1 MTPNE
6 IREQEI
12 QQSIFEK
19 IDDFRSFRF
28 NAGAGSGKTYA
39 LIETLKYTSIHKILA
54 KKSPQKIAC
63 VTYTNVA
70 VNEIKGRLGNS
81 GLVHVSTIHE
91 RVWDV
96 IKRSQPELLKC
107 HKEKI
112 EETLEHIEQDLQNSP
127 KSKFFNDLSEND
139 QRTLV
144 EFAFE
149 NKGIY
154 YRVKNLNAARFED
167 AYIQN
172 SSDEVQTLLQ
182 RCINRNVA
190 KFKYVLSLLY
200 KKNSLEKCLNRISE
214 GKEKRVAYD
223 SKTNS
228 DRLHYMKFSH
238 DTLLEFALKLVK
250 NYKTLCRVIIDTY
263 PYFFVDEYQDTSEN
277 VVKLLKVIHEY
288 SVQNNRNWMV
298 GYFGDTAQNIYEDG
312 VGEGISD
319 LHGELFDIDKEF
331 NRRSHEQ
338 IINVVNKIRDDS
350 IVQEAIYED
359 RAHGSVS
366 FFHHNS
372 DNKIETAKQFL
383 SFYSD
388 ELEGSTDLDSNSS
401 CKINCLVLTNQLM
414 AEFNGFND
422 VYDAFKASTIY
433 YDQLSTLVLSQQLEK
448 LHPTALNIYHL
459 VKLHHKINK
468 SEASYYDIFG
478 AHSKSMTFSEASLI
492 IREIKCD
499 EVETLDDWCNLIIEK
514 LENEDLRKN
523 IIKALENCTNYDR
536 SSLETPEAFR
546 VTLIDSIHSL
556 MLDGTEEQEEISQ
569 KTNEILS
576 LPISSLVRWLNF
588 IDGFENDKFSY
599 HTYHGTKGEEYDNV
613 AIILEHS
620 FGSRNKNKFKNY
632 FDLLQKTE
640 EEIGTL
646 LSDQDFK
653 NKHTNTKNL
662 LYVACSRA
670 VKNLKVL
677 YLDDISDIKSGIEHI
692 FGEVNPWLGG
702 DFENITAV
710 ER

>member
-12 QQSIFEK
+12 QQSIFDK

-39 LIETLKYTSIHKILA
+39 LIETLKYASVHKILA

-81 GLVHVSTIHE
+81 DLVHVSTIHE

-112 EETLEHIEQDLQNSP
+112 EETLEHIENDLQNSD
-127 KSKFFNDLSEND
+127 KSRFFNNLSED
-139 QRTLV
+139 EQRSLV
-144 EFAFE
+144 EFIFE
-149 NKGIY
+149 SKGTY
-154 YRVKNLNAARFED
+154 YKVKNLNAAGFRG

-172 SSDEVQTLLQ
+172 SSDGVQKLLKGALSN
-182 RCINRNVA
+182 IAN
-190 KFKYVLSLLY
+190 FKYVVALLY
-200 KKNSLEKCLNRISE
+200 KKDNLQKCLKKIIE
-214 GKEKRVAYD
+214 GKEKRVNYD
-223 SKTNS
+223 SKTNT
-228 DRLHYMKFSH
+228 DKLHYMKFSH
-238 DTLLEFALKLVK
+238 DTLLEYGLKLAN
-250 NYKTLCRVIIDTY
+250 NYKTLCRIIIDTY
-263 PYFFVDEYQDTSEN
+263 PYFFIDEYQDTNEK
-277 VVKLLKVIHEY
+277 VVRLLKVIHEY
-288 SVQNNRNWMV
+288 AIQNGRSWMV

-312 VGEGISD
+312 IGEYISD
-319 LHGELFDIDKEF
+319 LHTELFDIDKVF
-331 NRRSHEQ
+331 NRRSHKK
-338 IINVVNKIRDDS
+338 IIDVINKIRGDS
-350 IVQEAIYED
+350 IVQEPIYED
-359 RAHGSVS
+359 KDHGSVS

-388 ELEGSTDLDSNSS
+388 ELEGSTDLDKNSA

-414 AEFNGFND
+414 AEFNGFKD
-422 VYDAFKASTIY
+422 VYDAFKTSTIY
-433 YDQLSTLVLSQQLEK
+433 YDQLNTLVLSQQLDK

-459 VKLHHKINK
+459 VKLYHNIKK
-468 SEASYYDIFG
+468 SEVSYYDIFG
-478 AHSKSMTFSEASLI
+478 AHSKNMTFSEASLI

-514 LENEDLRKN
+514 LENEGLRKN
-523 IIKALENCTNYDR
+523 ITRVLDNCTNYDR
-536 SSLETPEAFR
+536 SSIETSEAFR
-546 VTLIDSIHSL
+546 ATLIDSIHSL
-556 MLDGTEEQEEISQ
+556 MLDGTEEQEQVLQ
-569 KTNEILS
+569 KTNDILS
-576 LPISSLVRWLNF
+576 LPISSLVRWFNF
-588 IDGFENDKFSY
+588 IDGCESDKFSY

-620 FGSRNKNKFKNY
+620 FGSRNRNKFKNY

-653 NKHTNTKNL
+653 TRHTNTKNL

-692 FGEVNPWLGG
+692 FGDVNPWLGD

-710 ER
+710 KR